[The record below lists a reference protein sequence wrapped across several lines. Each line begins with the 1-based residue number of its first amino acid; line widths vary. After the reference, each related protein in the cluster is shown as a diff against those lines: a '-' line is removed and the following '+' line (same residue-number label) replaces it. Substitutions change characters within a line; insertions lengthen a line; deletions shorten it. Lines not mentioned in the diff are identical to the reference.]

1 MTVNFTISHITVG
14 LSCLSARN
22 PSRTDEFTT
31 FPSDNRRYAVLYICV
46 NMRRYA
52 HSLLWDVLYIY
63 PACAAG
69 WRRPWKVLRFKLWL
83 VSISH
88 HKYCLCTLTYTFY
101 VHILFN
107 FTMNCPGK
115 VIKYIYFKHCVQMLE
130 GRRWSKPRI
139 THLKHYLILFLFW
152 VPLIVV

>member
-1 MTVNFTISHITVG
+1 MTELHHQPYNSRSVVFVCQEPLQDRRVHHLFHQTIDDMQSCIFVLIWDDMLTVYCG
-14 LSCLSARN
+14 MCC
-22 PSRTDEFTT
+22 T
-31 FPSDNRRYAVLYICV
+31 FIQP
-46 NMRRYA
+46 
-52 HSLLWDVLYIY
+52 
-63 PACAAG
+63 
-69 WRRPWKVLRFKLWL
+69 VLRFKLWL

-115 VIKYIYFKHCVQMLE
+115 VIKYIYFKHWCVQMLE
-130 GRRWSKPRI
+130 GQRWSKPRI